1 MCCCCCL
8 DIAPRAQLIKRRA
21 GLLHPIVDNAPPTTR
36 DRRTVVQRCY
46 SHIRLTGLDWWLL
59 ELAIHYET
67 MEVAGPR
74 RRPLVVMQVKFTCS
88 LN

>member
-1 MCCCCCL
+1 MCCCL
-8 DIAPRAQLIKRRA
+8 AIAPRAQLIKKKEGWATSPNCRQ
-21 GLLHPIVDNAPPTTR
+21 R
-36 DRRTVVQRCY
+36 DRRKVVQRCY

-59 ELAIHYET
+59 ELAIHNET

-74 RRPLVVMQVKFTCS
+74 RRALVVMQVKFTCS